1 MAEKNH
7 SAAAAAL
14 IAGSSTLR
22 AGRADVFRQRERT
35 KRKRLIRAIVL
46 VDLLDAYLWWRYS
59 SGRPLHLPTI
69 PESFPWEIYLPGGLL
84 IIAIGLMIALP
95 LMTGRS
101 PHITVYP
108 EQVEVGLTDVTGLNL
123 QVDEVIRTL
132 DVFLGYGTFRDELGG
147 TPRRGILFEG
157 PPGTGK
163 TYLAKAMA
171 KQAGVPFLFI
181 SAPSMPS
188 MFQGMTAY
196 RIRSFFKALRKAAR
210 KEGGAIGFIEE
221 IDAIAA
227 SRDRVSAATPDSLDR
242 SVSHFLGP
250 AESGMVNELLIQM
263 QSFDQPRLRTR
274 MRGKMSAWLNG
285 YLPTNWQFKMLG
297 PEYHNLLLIAATN
310 RADALDPALLRP
322 GRFDRRL
329 YFDLPTQSE
338 REDLIDYFLGRKKHH
353 EQLDDASVRM
363 RIAHECFGYTPVM
376 IEHLFDEALLVSLR
390 DGRREMNFADVMEAK
405 FAEEIGLKQAVTYT
419 DNDRRAVAVHEAG
432 HAVVAHFLGEN
443 RRLEVLSIIKR
454 RGSLGLLAHGDEE
467 ERFTRS
473 RTEIESGDR
482 DRHRW
487 PRGGGARPGR
497 VRDGAC
503 ERPDD
508 GHAAGRPDGGVVR
521 DGRLLDLLRRR
532 IARPDRGREPR
543 REGPGRRSRQA
554 ERGGHPHG
562 TEGAGAR
569 GARGEPR
576 RPFGPGAGAGRA
588 RRAHPRRDPGRHP
601 GLDRGPRLTDR
612 IRDPSTD
619 RPPYTRSMSPSTRSV
634 IVAGARTPTG
644 KFRGAFANL
653 QAVELGAQAI
663 RSAVERAGDRR
674 RAGRLHDHGSRPA
687 GRRRPDHLAPGVDR
701 RRPARRTCRRS
712 RSTRCACPGCPRSR
726 WPTR

>member
-1 MAEKNH
+1 VAEKNH

-14 IAGSSTLR
+14 ISGSSTLR

-35 KRKRLIRAIVL
+35 KRKRLIRAIVI
-46 VDLLDAYLWWRYS
+46 VAALDAWLWWRYS
-59 SGRPLHLPTI
+59 SGRPIRLPTI

-132 DVFLGYGTFRDELGG
+132 DVFLGYGTFREELGG

-181 SAPSMPS
+181 SATSMTS

-227 SRDRVSAATPDSLDR
+227 SRDRMNPAAPASLDR
-242 SVSHFLGP
+242 SVERFIGA

-274 MRGKMSAWLNG
+274 IRGKFMAWLNG
-285 YLPTNWQFKMLG
+285 YLPTDWQFKMLG

-310 RADALDPALLRP
+310 RAEVLDPALLRP

-329 YFDLPTQSE
+329 YFDLPTQGE

-353 EQLDDASVRM
+353 EQLDDPSARA

-376 IEHLFDEALLVSLR
+376 IEHLFDESLLVALR
-390 DGRREMNFADVMEAK
+390 DGRREMNFDDVMEAK

-419 DNDRRAVAVHEAG
+419 DNDRRSVAVHEAG
-432 HAVVAHFLGEN
+432 HAVVAHFLGQN

-467 ERFTRS
+467 ERFTRT
-473 RTEIESGDR
+473 RTEIESGIAISLGGLAAEELVIGESGTGPASDLMMATQLAAQMVGSFGMAGSLISF
-482 DRHRW
+482 DAVSHG
-487 PRGGGARPGR
+487 PIGGANLVAKVLADEDGKQSVEDILTAQKER
-497 VRDGAC
+497 VLEVLAANRDV
-503 ERPDD
+503 
-508 GHAAGRPDGGVVR
+508 HAALVQALVER
-521 DGRLLDLLRRR
+521 DEL
-532 IARPDRGREPR
+532 
-543 REGPGRRSRQA
+543 
-554 ERGGHPHG
+554 
-562 TEGAGAR
+562 
-569 GARGEPR
+569 
-576 RPFGPGAGAGRA
+576 
-588 RRAHPRRDPGRHP
+588 
-601 GLDRGPRLTDR
+601 
-612 IRDPSTD
+612 IRDD
-619 RPPYTRSMSPSTRSV
+619 ILEVIRDALAARS
-634 IVAGARTPTG
+634 
-644 KFRGAFANL
+644 
-653 QAVELGAQAI
+653 
-663 RSAVERAGDRR
+663 
-674 RAGRLHDHGSRPA
+674 
-687 GRRRPDHLAPGVDR
+687 
-701 RRPARRTCRRS
+701 
-712 RSTRCACPGCPRSR
+712 
-726 WPTR
+726 